1 MWVYSMR
8 ALSIYFFWRRGDSR
22 KQRRYCI
29 IKAVNTEFVLAQS
42 GNTQLPTWIKV
53 SSYVHPTV
61 PKATFAGEVGCHK
74 KLSTVLSHLYRYGEG
89 KTKSRPNG
97 TRHTHTHTQTSQS
110 ETINW
115 TLNPKSCHSCCDM
128 WGASAMVVV
137 DRDFNNVDWS
147 LFNIDKHIQ
156 STNRCKKSRVPSSV
170 HIEGILTLT
179 HNVTLIL
186 LSQWWVDGLGCWFK
200 FCVFCIYT
208 QQAKL
213 TKKLALCMTGLITSE
228 RTQLPN

>member
-1 MWVYSMR
+1 MVK
-8 ALSIYFFWRRGDSR
+8 G
-22 KQRRYCI
+22 KQ
-29 IKAVNTEFVLAQS
+29 KAGPTEQD
-42 GNTQLPTWIKV
+42 
-53 SSYVHPTV
+53 
-61 PKATFAGEVGCHK
+61 
-74 KLSTVLSHLYRYGEG
+74 
-89 KTKSRPNG
+89 
-97 TRHTHTHTQTSQS
+97 THTQTSQS

-128 WGASAMVVV
+128 WGASGMVMV

-186 LSQWWVDGLGCWFK
+186 LIQWWVDGLGCWFT
-200 FCVFCIYT
+200 FCVFCIIYT

-213 TKKLALCMTGLITSE
+213 IKKKLGLYMTGLITSE